1 MNVLNKKIKIP
12 ILLVCFFS
20 TLIIIFYEKISNN
33 FEKLDK
39 EFFRQI
45 SENNGN
51 AFINLNREVKTIS
64 FFVRDNDLIHY
75 KLHDSLEKDPNISHR
90 VTEILWPIKRT
101 DNSKNL
107 FIISDQIKNNKI
119 ICSKI
124 IILKN
129 QISYCEL
136 K

>member
-1 MNVLNKKIKIP
+1 MLNKKIKIP
-12 ILLVCFFS
+12 ILLICLFS
-20 TLIIIFYEKISNN
+20 TLMFIFYGKISTN
-33 FEKLDK
+33 FKKLDK
-39 EFFRQI
+39 EFFRQVSI
-45 SENNGN
+45 NNGN
-51 AFINLNREVKTIS
+51 AFINLNIRVKTIS
-64 FFVRDNDLIHY
+64 FFVRNKHLTDY
-75 KLHDSLEKDPNISHR
+75 KLHKSLEKNPNISQR
-90 VTEILWPIKRT
+90 VTEILWPTRRK

-129 QISYCEL
+129 QISYCKL